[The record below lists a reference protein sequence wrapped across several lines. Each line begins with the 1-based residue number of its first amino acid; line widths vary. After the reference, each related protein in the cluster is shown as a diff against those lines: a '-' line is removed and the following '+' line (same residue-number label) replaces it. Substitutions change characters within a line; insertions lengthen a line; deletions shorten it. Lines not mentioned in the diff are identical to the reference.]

1 MTRIIRYQDQ
11 SWTLDNDAY
20 TNEQARA
27 QLAAHFPEVQ
37 NAEAVVTEENG
48 VTVIEFRKR
57 AGSLGAIT
65 AGDIVALLP
74 QQPAQLIA
82 AELLLELGLVDS
94 VPEARYVELLPRLEM
109 AQGQLER
116 FCRQSARLVDACLK
130 LRPAP
135 ASAPPVGF

>member
-1 MTRIIRYQDQ
+1 
-11 SWTLDNDAY
+11 
-20 TNEQARA
+20 
-27 QLAAHFPEVQ
+27 
-37 NAEAVVTEENG
+37 AVVTEENG